1 MVVITTSVDCAG
13 KIQSFIGATLMQID
27 DPESLGNEEALLGS
41 GILDSLGIMRLVVFL
56 EEEFGIAVAETAL
69 VPEHFQT
76 VTSLVA
82 FVVYELRVEDPVVD
96 LRVFKERSYAV
107 GVFLMT
113 VVGFV
118 LYGSLVLLPIML
130 QTLLL

>member
-13 KIQSFIGATLMQID
+13 KIQSFIGATLMQIE
-27 DPESLGNEEALLGS
+27 DPESLGHEEALLGS

-56 EEEFGIAVAETAL
+56 EEEFGIAVPETAL

-82 FVVYELRVEDPVVD
+82 FV
-96 LRVFKERSYAV
+96 EREQLA
-107 GVFLMT
+107 LA
-113 VVGFV
+113 
-118 LYGSLVLLPIML
+118 PA
-130 QTLLL
+130 